1 MLDFEEKKD
10 GDDGRNHDHSRDRD
24 SDREYDGGRD
34 NARHHDSDCE
44 YNSGCG
50 NDMVQDRDCATCR
63 PGHPMPQ
70 PILFECG
77 NGGGFTFSADDDG
90 REESAACI
98 CTPKTVANVT
108 VDTTFLRRPKIK
120 VEFSSIITFVPG
132 FVGHARLEFDL
143 VRCCRDFPECAVG
156 TWNYEVED
164 HEHVTK
170 SFCFDYCDCNSC
182 PGCCLYIVRVR
193 PVFVKDA
200 TICVTNT
207 QIAVFAQGH

>member
-1 MLDFEEKKD
+1 MSDFEEKKD
-10 GDDGRNHDHSRDRD
+10 GDDGRNDGRNRG
-24 SDREYDGGRD
+24 SDR
-34 NARHHDSDCE
+34 E

-50 NDMVQDRDCATCR
+50 NDIAHERGCPKRKPA
-63 PGHPMPQ
+63 HPMPQ

-77 NGGGFTFSADDDG
+77 NGGGFTFSADDG
-90 REESAACI
+90 REEGAASI

-108 VDTTFLRRPKIK
+108 VDTTSLCRPKIK

-143 VRCCRDFPECAVG
+143 VRCCRDFPECVIG
-156 TWNYEVED
+156 TWNCEVED

-193 PVFVKDA
+193 PVFVNDA